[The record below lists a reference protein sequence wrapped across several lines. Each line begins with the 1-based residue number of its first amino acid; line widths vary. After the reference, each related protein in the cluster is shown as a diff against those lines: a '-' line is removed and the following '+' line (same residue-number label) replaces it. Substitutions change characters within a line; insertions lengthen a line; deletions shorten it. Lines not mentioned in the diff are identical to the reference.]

1 MNTDDHLR
9 VGAPERQRAL
19 EALGR
24 ARAEGRLTDDEYDQ
38 RSDAARL
45 ARTRGDLRGLL
56 ADVVAPVPLFELIA
70 GEPVA
75 PPRDP
80 GYSWDDPLV
89 LTAGWDNE
97 TRLGR
102 WEVPPFL
109 EVAPLGGNVKLNFVD
124 AVPVSLVIDIVVDG
138 RAGNLVLV
146 VPEGWGVN
154 TSRVDKGMGSIKNRV
169 AERAAPGH
177 PQIMVRGN
185 NRLGDIVARYPNR
198 FDTWQLNRALPPSQR
213 RRPELR

>member
-1 MNTDDHLR
+1 MDDHLR
-9 VGAPERQRAL
+9 VGDPERQRAL

-24 ARAEGRLTDDEYDQ
+24 ARGEGRLTDDEYDQ
-38 RSDAARL
+38 RADAARG

-56 ADVVAPVPLFELIA
+56 ADVVAPVPLTELLS
-70 GEPVA
+70 GESVA
-75 PPRDP
+75 PPREP
-80 GYSWDDPLV
+80 GYRWDDPLV
-89 LTAGWDNE
+89 ISAGWDSE
-97 TRLGR
+97 KRIGA

-109 EVAPLGGNVKLNFVD
+109 EAAPVAGDVKLNFVD
-124 AVPVSLVIDIVVDG
+124 AVPVSLVIDLVVDG

-154 TSRVDKGMGSIKNRV
+154 TSRVEKGMGSIKNRV

-185 NRLGDIVARYPNR
+185 NRLGNIVARYPGR
-198 FDTWQLNRALPPSQR
+198 LDTWQRDRALPPSRR